1 MKTYS
6 LLRLEHNANKVIFT
20 TIAESVKHAAEKFNR
35 HLKGVQLDNDG
46 YAKFTPTVS
55 FCVAENY
62 EPLSQV

>member
-20 TIAESVKHAAEKFNR
+20 TMARSVKEAAQHFNK
-35 HLKGVQLDNDG
+35 HLKGVQLNDDG
-46 YAKFTPTVS
+46 YVKFTDTVS